1 MFNKIEVMQMAQ
13 AMASH
18 AGLRQTAVSQNI
30 ANADTPGY
38 KTRDVADFSA
48 TYEGG
53 DATALRATRSG
64 HMFGGETFSASI
76 EKTASNGTESANRNN
91 VSLEEE
97 MVRGVDTKRQ
107 HDLALAI
114 YKSSLDVLRTSL
126 GR

>member
-38 KTRDVADFSA
+38 KARDVADFASTYQSVEGAPLKA
-48 TYEGG
+48 TRGGHMNGG
-53 DATALRATRSG
+53 D
-64 HMFGGETFSASI
+64 TFSATVQLAETS
-76 EKTASNGTESANRNN
+76 GTESPNGNN
-91 VSLEEE
+91 VSLEDE
-97 MVRGVDTKRQ
+97 MVRGVDIKRQ

-114 YKSSLDVLRTSL
+114 YKSSMNVLRTSL

>member
-38 KTRDVADFSA
+38 KARDVVDFAA

-53 DATALRATRSG
+53 GAPSLRATRSG
-64 HMFGGETFSASI
+64 HMLGGETFSARI
-76 EKTASNGTESANRNN
+76 EPTATNGTESANGNN
-91 VSLEEE
+91 VSLEDE
-97 MVRGVDTKRQ
+97 MVRGVDVKRE

-114 YKSSLDVLRTSL
+114 YKSSLNVLRTSL